1 MITGLLRTID
11 WGTAQDDLTVTVYF
25 APAGV
30 GRDGFTSEGFN
41 FYERGQFAD
50 VFELISNVCNLDFV
64 VTNDPDADFQLVLDT
79 NEVRWLPEDEQFLGY
94 FYPPGQ
100 LDAGIGVFNGDF
112 WDRQAGG
119 DLRKGGA
126 GFATILHEV
135 LHGLGLAHP
144 HDRGGISSRMEGVTR
159 PFDDLGDHDLNQ
171 GIFTAMSYNGGH
183 QSGRLPP
190 FHGRWGYEATP
201 MAIDIALLQ
210 EKYGARANVQTGNNT
225 YVLPAENKGGT
236 MWRAIWDTGGTD
248 TLRHDGTTDAVIDL
262 RAATLQE
269 GPGGGG
275 YASFAHGVAGGFT
288 IAAGVVIEN
297 AKSGGGADWLRGNG
311 ADNWL
316 DSGYGDDTLIGAAG
330 DDRLLAGGGRDLL
343 AGGGGA
349 DTLEGGGGADTL
361 EGGNGADTLDGGGGD
376 DRLDGEDGTD
386 VLRGRAGDDL
396 LAGQARVDALF
407 GGRGNDR
414 LLGGGG
420 NDSIAGG
427 AGDDRILGGR
437 GADRMA
443 GEGGADTFAWRDTGD
458 SRIGQEDVIVDF
470 DSGLDLLD
478 LSQIDADTGRAGNQ
492 AFVFIDTAAFSGT
505 AGEVRAVRDMAFNV
519 RIEADTDGDSL
530 ADFAVDLVGPTV
542 VLDIDLLL

>member
-41 FYERGQFAD
+41 FYERSQFAD

-64 VTNDPDADFQLVLDT
+64 VTSDPDADFQLVLDT

-297 AKSGGGADWLRGNG
+297 ARSGGGADWLRGNG

-316 DSGYGDDTLIGAAG
+316 
-330 DDRLLAGGGRDLL
+330 R
-343 AGGGGA
+343 
-349 DTLEGGGGADTL
+349 
-361 EGGNGADTLDGGGGD
+361 GGGGD
-376 DRLDGEDGTD
+376 DRLIGGSGSDQLDGEE
-386 VLRGRAGDDL
+386 
-396 LAGQARVDALF
+396 
-407 GGRGNDR
+407 GNDR
-414 LLGGGG
+414 LSGQDGADILRGAGGADRLSGGRQDDMISGGGG
-420 NDSIAGG
+420 ADLLNGSRGQDALYGGSGNDRLIGG
-427 AGDDRILGGR
+427 G
-437 GADRMA
+437 GADRLT
-443 GEGGADTFAWRDTGD
+443 GQKGADTFIWRRHDNSTATAPD
-458 SRIGQEDVIVDF
+458 RVTDF
-470 DSGLDLLD
+470 DRGVDLLQ
-478 LSQIDADTGRAGNQ
+478 LNEMDADSTTGGRQ
-492 AFVFIDTAAFSGT
+492 SFSFIGGADFTAAGQL
-505 AGEVRAVRDMAFNV
+505 
-519 RIEADTDGDSL
+519 RIQTGGPILRLEADRDGDGN
-530 ADFAVDLVGPTV
+530 ADFV
-542 VLDIDLLL
+542 VELAGLPGLGADDLLL